1 MRVLTPFVEL
11 ADCSLAGATSA
22 GEVWAEDL
30 ERAERSRHRRCDPGR
45 VHRLLHPRL
54 SAMMLHESASPL
66 TLARVAVTLA
76 LINGT
81 VVTFSTTFFQFTTC
95 KDAGS
100 PSNIG
105 PTQGRP
111 SFWDSPCIGI
121 LLPLAGI

>member
-1 MRVLTPFVEL
+1 MQKIWSGRNGVGTVAVTLVGSIAYFTRVCQLCL
-11 ADCSLAGATSA
+11 M
-22 GEVWAEDL
+22 
-30 ERAERSRHRRCDPGR
+30 
-45 VHRLLHPRL
+45 LL
-54 SAMMLHESASPL
+54 ESASSL

-105 PTQGRP
+105 PTQG
-111 SFWDSPCIGI
+111 
-121 LLPLAGI
+121 